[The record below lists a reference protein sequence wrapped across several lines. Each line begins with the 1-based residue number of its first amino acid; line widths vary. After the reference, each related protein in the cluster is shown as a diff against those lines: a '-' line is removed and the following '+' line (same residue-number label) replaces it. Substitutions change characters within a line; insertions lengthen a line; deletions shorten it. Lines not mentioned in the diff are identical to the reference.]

1 MKVTLIRT
9 LLGTAFV
16 CMQLCQ
22 CESALAYNKNFY
34 ARVLG
39 SNPGICGAWFRSP
52 NKTEEIMKC
61 VLENVPPPVKDQ
73 WTKYMVNNSL
83 TIPQLVS
90 EMCDLQSIMPSSFT
104 YYGNLT
110 KEYNNKANNAGIE
123 CTANITGWTTR
134 SPSRVRGS
142 RSG

>member
-1 MKVTLIRT
+1 MKAALIRM

-16 CMQLCQ
+16 CMQLWLF
-22 CESALAYNKNFY
+22 ELAVAYDKNFY

-52 NKTEEIMKC
+52 NKTEEIMNC
-61 VLENVPPPVKDQ
+61 VLENVPKAVKDQ
-73 WTKYMVNNSL
+73 WTKYMKDNRL
-83 TIPQLVS
+83 TIPELVS
-90 EMCDLQSIMPSSFT
+90 EMCDLHSIMPSSFT

-134 SPSRVRGS
+134 SPSRAPGS

>member
-1 MKVTLIRT
+1 MKAALIRM
-9 LLGTAFV
+9 LLRTAFV

-22 CESALAYNKNFY
+22 LESAVAYNKNFY

-39 SNPGICGAWFRSP
+39 SDPGICGAWYRNP

-61 VLENVPPPVKDQ
+61 VLENVPTPVKDQ
-73 WTKYMVNNSL
+73 WTKYMDDNCL
-83 TIPQLVS
+83 TMPELVS

-104 YYGNLT
+104 NFGDST
-110 KEYNNKANNAGIE
+110 DDYNDKANNAGIE
-123 CTANITGWTTR
+123 CTTNITGWTTR
-134 SPSRVRGS
+134 SPSRLPGS